1 MGKEVRDGDGV
12 VYVEKKPWYKKVW
25 VWILGILL
33 ALLIVIVAGVG
44 AGTYA
49 IFKSSDSST
58 VSSTRSS
65 STASSRT
72 ASSTSASSTE
82 NHDEVATADGKG
94 VSKEEFQSIM
104 DGYDNLNKHIKE
116 LNRKVDSMSEAE
128 KQNASIDLLQE
139 QNAVTALQ
147 VDLQDELSASQTMRI
162 TNKSVNILQ
171 SYEELSDKLN

>member
-1 MGKEVRDGDGV
+1 MGKEVRDSDGI
-12 VYVEKKPWYKKVW
+12 VYVEKKPWYTNVW
-25 VWILGILL
+25 AWVFAILL
-33 ALLIVIVAGVG
+33 SILIALIAGVG

-49 IFKSSDSST
+49 IFKSADSST
-58 VSSTRSS
+58 VSSASS
-65 STASSRT
+65 SASSST

-116 LNRKVDSMSEAE
+116 LNGKVDSMSEAE

-147 VDLQDELSASQTMRI
+147 VDLQDQLSASQAMRI
-162 TNKSVNILQ
+162 TNKSVDILQ
-171 SYEELSDKLN
+171 SYDELSDKLN

>member
-1 MGKEVRDGDGV
+1 MGV

-33 ALLIVIVAGVG
+33 ALLIEIVAGVG

-65 STASSRT
+65 ST

-162 TNKSVNILQ
+162 TNKSVDILQ